1 MTAPALDLPGR
12 SPAGLA
18 RRAVA
23 TAAVAAI
30 LLLPLALGD
39 YWIKGVAMPALIY
52 GLAALGL
59 NLLVGCAGQISMGQA
74 AFMAVGAFVGAIA
87 YGRYG
92 LPLPLAF
99 LAAGAAAAMLGFVV
113 GLPTR
118 RIHGLYL
125 MVSTL
130 AVQVVVLWAIQ
141 RVPWFGAEA
150 HGTIG
155 IPRVALGPWE
165 IRSTAGKYLLVLALA
180 VPMTLFARNLVAS
193 RVGRA
198 WTAVRQREVAAEVL
212 GVPAFRWKLF
222 AFAVAAF
229 YGGVAGA
236 LVVFAWTGAATVEEY
251 QLELSIKLL
260 GMIIVGGLGS
270 VAGAYLGAVFI
281 ALLPIAI
288 SVALTWGAG
297 MVGGGAVNSALI
309 SNAEHVVFGLLLLV
323 FLIAEPKGLARLAAR
338 SAQGIR
344 NRYIARRRT

>member
-1 MTAPALDLPGR
+1 MSAPAIVLPETATSR
-12 SPAGLA
+12 RLRLA
-18 RRAVA
+18 AI
-23 TAAVAAI
+23 VAAAA
-30 LLLPLALGD
+30 LFLALPLAGGE

-74 AFMAVGAFVGAIA
+74 AFMAVGAFVGAIS

-92 LPLPLAF
+92 LPLPLAL
-99 LAAGAAAAMLGFVV
+99 LAAGGASALVGVVV

-118 RIHGLYL
+118 RIRGLYL
-125 MVSTL
+125 MVATL
-130 AVQVVVLWAIQ
+130 AAQVVVLWAIQ

-155 IPRVALGPWE
+155 IPRIMLGPWE
-165 IRSTAGKYLLVLALA
+165 IRSTLDKYLLVLAVA
-180 VPMTLFARNLVAS
+180 VPLTLFARNLVAS
-193 RVGRA
+193 RIGRA
-198 WTAVRQREVAAEVL
+198 WIAIREREVAAEVL
-212 GVPAFRWKLF
+212 GVPAFRYKLF

-236 LVVFAWTGAATVEEY
+236 LVVFAWTGIASVEEY

-270 VAGAYLGAVFI
+270 VLGSYLGAAFI
-281 ALLPIAI
+281 ALLPVAI
-288 SVALTWGAG
+288 SVSLTWGAAF
-297 MVGGGAVNSALI
+297 VGGGAVNSALI

-323 FLIAEPKGLARLAAR
+323 FLIAEPRGLARLVTRAANRLR
-338 SAQGIR
+338 STSIS
-344 NRYIARRRT
+344 RRQS